1 MRSESIKLAL
11 YDIRDN
17 ILIAGQF
24 VDGLTCE
31 EFGKSR
37 LHLYAVTRAL
47 EIISE
52 AKPPVA
58 R

>member
-31 EFGKSR
+31 EFGESR
-37 LHLYAVTRAL
+37 LHL
-47 EIISE
+47 
-52 AKPPVA
+52 
-58 R
+58 

>member
-47 EIISE
+47 EIIGS
-52 AKPPVA
+52 KPPVA